1 MKETIKLPQPRT
13 SGGMPLLDALQQR
26 HTTRE
31 LYSSKELPL
40 QELSNVLWAAAG
52 MTREQAG
59 TGIGTKGCHTAPTA
73 HNWQEI
79 DVYVAMAEGLYLYDP
94 AANTLQGIVAEDIRP
109 YTANEMQPWVANVPV
124 SLIYVADL
132 ARMHEASTGDFDVF
146 RWTDSAVMAE
156 NVYLYCASEGLAT
169 VTRALFDR
177 AALFAAMRLRPG
189 QVVTLSQPVGY
200 PA

>member
-1 MKETIKLPQPRT
+1 MEKTMKLPAPQT
-13 SGGMPLLDALQQR
+13 AGGVPLMDVLRAR

-31 LYSSKELPL
+31 AYSSKELPP

-59 TGIGTKGCHTAPTA
+59 TGIGTTGCHTAPTA

-79 DVYVAMAEGLYLYDP
+79 QVYVARADGLYLYDP
-94 AANTLQGIVAEDIRP
+94 SDNLLQGVTSEDIRP
-109 YTANEMQPWVANVPV
+109 YTSHELQPWIVDVPV
-124 SLIYVADL
+124 SLIYVADM
-132 ARMHEASTGDFDVF
+132 AKMTGGSAGDFDVF

-156 NVYLYCASEGLAT
+156 NVYLYCASAGLAT
-169 VTRALFDR
+169 VVRALFDR
-177 AALFAAMRLRPG
+177 ALMFAPMKLSPG
-189 QVVTLSQPVGY
+189 QVVTLVQPVGY

>member
-1 MKETIKLPQPRT
+1 MKETIQLPQPRT

-40 QELSNVLWAAAG
+40 KELSNVLWAAAG

-109 YTANEMQPWVANVPV
+109 YTANEMQPWVVNVPV